1 MTKQSKVSKKTD
13 INNLVKQSR
22 KQVKIQP
29 LVNKRD
35 RLILEAYS
43 RGAKPA
49 IIAREFQLT
58 RQRIYQIINR
68 NL

>member
-1 MTKQSKVSKKTD
+1 MTKQSEVSKRTD